1 MNECEKRRF
10 ARIPD
15 TGYPGQ
21 RNSFL
26 FSGQYLQRVLEEAQP
41 IHLIA
46 PFSLSNI
53 SMIILALTITLNH
66 EEVGDAYG
74 VIKPTPR
81 SKSYRSRKELS
92 GPHHMCHKINDAH
105 LLYCDGTR
113 AESHSLCPAFTI
125 ILFLLDH
132 LNSLIDVWLYIDL
145 FET

>member
-10 ARIPD
+10 AGIPG

-21 RNSFL
+21 RSSFL

-66 EEVGDAYG
+66 EEVRDAYG
-74 VIKPTPR
+74 VIEPTLR
-81 SKSYRSRKELS
+81 SKS
-92 GPHHMCHKINDAH
+92 
-105 LLYCDGTR
+105 
-113 AESHSLCPAFTI
+113 
-125 ILFLLDH
+125 
-132 LNSLIDVWLYIDL
+132 
-145 FET
+145 